1 VNVDFTATHRYDH
14 PADAVFAL
22 LTDFDAVKEKYEALG
37 HRDVKLVRREA
48 PADGSVTMVTTRVVP
63 MEVPGFAKKFLK
75 PTNNVTQTD
84 SWGAPDADG
93 VRTGTYA
100 VDAKGVPVTLGGT
113 LRLAPDGDGC
123 TNEIRTTITSKVP
136 LVGGKLADF
145 VGGDAKKAVAHE
157 QTWTTARLTGG

>member
-1 VNVDFTATHRYDH
+1 MEQSATHHYDH

-22 LTDFDAVKEKYEALG
+22 LTDFEAVKAKYEALG
-37 HRDVKLVRREA
+37 HRDVVLVRRDA
-48 PADGSVTMVTTRVVP
+48 GDDGSVTMVTTRVVP

-84 SWGAPDADG
+84 SWGAASADG

-100 VDAKGVPVTLGGT
+100 VEAKGVPVTLGGT
-113 LRLAPDGDGC
+113 LRLAPDGEGC

-136 LVGGKLADF
+136 LVGGKLAEF
-145 VGGDAKKAVAHE
+145 VGGDARKAVEHE
-157 QTWTTARLTGG
+157 KTWTAARLSEG